1 MSKSPGGIHPKYRA
15 DIDGLRAIA
24 VLAVVG
30 FHAFPGRV
38 PGGYVGVDIFFVIS
52 GFLISTIIIENLE
65 HEKFSFRDFY
75 ARRIRRIFP
84 ALLIVLAATLG
95 FGWIALLAGE
105 YRQLGEHVLAGA
117 AFVSNLVLW
126 RERGYFDIDAEATPL
141 LHLWSLGIEEQYYIF
156 WPLLLWFAAKLR
168 LKLLWVAIV
177 IAVLSFVLNIR
188 GVALD
193 PVATFYSPITR
204 IWELLAGSILAWTTI
219 HHPARLDRISARLR
233 HVYSLTG
240 LILIAGA
247 ILLSNRQSAFP
258 GWWATLPVAGAV
270 LLIAAGPQAC
280 LNRALLSR
288 PVMVWFGL
296 ISFPL
301 YLWHWPLLSFGY
313 ILENETPSKTY
324 RVLAVIAATLLA
336 WGTYRLIELRVRR
349 NPAPQRLTVLL
360 VGLMIAMAAA
370 GYLVYRADGVPSRRV
385 AVENAG
391 PAFTFDMQSN
401 PVSPCPGGA
410 ADMLPMGVCTQY
422 APEAPKKT
430 IVLWGDSSTGA
441 WLPVFRDIGK
451 RQDYAIV
458 NIMHLSCPPILDA
471 RKTRFDVPE
480 AAQYCKDGQ
489 TQRKVIEYLRTL
501 RPDLIVIISAW
512 NSYSAYSNRE
522 FVTDR
527 DAGDADPVS
536 TARVMS
542 ERLPQTLKEVATVA
556 TTLVFESWP
565 VMHSSPRDRVVS
577 ALGIQ
582 SKQMAVD
589 RQEFDADSQGARAAI
604 GSVRDARLLTFD
616 PSALICN
623 AVRCESEANGIQ
635 FYTDRYHITP
645 QGAMQFR
652 SSLEQ
657 VIAGALG
664 N

>member
-65 HEKFSFRDFY
+65 HEQFSFLGFY

-126 RERGYFDIDAEATPL
+126 RERGYFDIEAEATPL
-141 LHLWSLGIEEQYYIF
+141 LHLWSLGIEEQYYIV
-156 WPLLLWFAAKLR
+156 WPLLLWFAAKIR

-193 PVATFYSPITR
+193 PVATFYSPLTR
-204 IWELLAGSILAWTTI
+204 IWELLAGSILAWITL

-233 HVYSLTG
+233 HVVSLTG

-247 ILLSNRQSAFP
+247 ILLSNRQSLFP

-280 LNRALLSR
+280 LNRALLAR
-288 PVMVWFGL
+288 PAMVWVGL

-324 RVLAVIAATLLA
+324 RVLAVLAAILLA

-349 NPAPQRLTVLL
+349 SLTPQRLTALL
-360 VGLMIAMAAA
+360 VGLMIALGAA
-370 GYLVYRADGVPSRRV
+370 GYWVYRSDGVPNRRV
-385 AVENAG
+385 VLESAG
-391 PAFTFDMQSN
+391 PEISFDMQSN
-401 PVSPCPGGA
+401 APSACPGPA
-410 ADMLPMGVCTQY
+410 TEILPAGICTQY
-422 APEAPKKT
+422 APPTPKKT
-430 IVLWGDSSTGA
+430 IVLWGDSSTGS
-441 WLPVFRDIGK
+441 WLPVFQDIGK
-451 RQDYAIV
+451 RNDYAII
-458 NIMHLSCPPILDA
+458 NIMHISCPPILDA

-480 AAQYCKDGQ
+480 AARYCKDGQ
-489 TQRKVIEYLRTL
+489 TQRKVIDYLRAL
-501 RPDLIVIISAW
+501 APDMIVMISAW

-522 FVTDR
+522 FLTDGDSTEA
-527 DAGDADPVS
+527 DAAS
-536 TARVMS
+536 TARLIS
-542 ERLPQTLKEVATVA
+542 QSLPKTIMALGAIAPTM
-556 TTLVFESWP
+556 VFESWP
-565 VMHSSPRDRVVS
+565 VMPSRPKMRVVS
-577 ALGIQ
+577 AMGIDSRSTSVTQ
-582 SKQMAVD
+582 DDFQ
-589 RQEFDADSQGARAAI
+589 ADSRGAQEAI
-604 GSVRDARLLTFD
+604 HSVRDPRIHTFD
-616 PSALICN
+616 PSVLICD
-623 AVRCESEANGIQ
+623 AVRCRSTVDDVPYYA
-635 FYTDRYHITP
+635 DRYHVTP
-645 QGAMQFR
+645 VGAMQLR
-652 SSLEQ
+652 PRLELAIKT
-657 VIAGALG
+657 VLG
-664 N
+664 D